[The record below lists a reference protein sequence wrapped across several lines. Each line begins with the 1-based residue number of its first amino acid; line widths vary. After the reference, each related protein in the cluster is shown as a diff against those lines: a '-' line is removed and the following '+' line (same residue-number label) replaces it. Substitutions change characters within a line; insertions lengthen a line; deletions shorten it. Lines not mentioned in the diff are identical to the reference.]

1 MKRNFSSTFV
11 TSAQIRKISRHYYQ
25 EISKDNLNG
34 SHQISSS
41 LYFIFRFKAN
51 SRDFFSFNDFRV
63 IFFDFPI
70 SNLFVAPLFT
80 YSSSSSSLGCLL
92 AITSFIIFFFQV
104 VSFRCPIGFD
114 DSSFFFVHFAFF

>member
-1 MKRNFSSTFV
+1 M
-11 TSAQIRKISRHYYQ
+11 
-25 EISKDNLNG
+25 
-34 SHQISSS
+34 
-41 LYFIFRFKAN
+41 
-51 SRDFFSFNDFRV
+51 

-114 DSSFFFVHFAFF
+114 DSSFFFVHFAFFSTQSGFLGSRSLLLFFFLFDVDTVK